1 MQKNASLASYFHN
14 DLKKPEYAIVV
25 GQAPLEF
32 KNMRQSKD
40 NAHTLS
46 GDED

>member
-1 MQKNASLASYFHN
+1 MQKNASLAPYFHN
-14 DLKKPEYAIVV
+14 DLKKPEYAII
-25 GQAPLEF
+25 GGPLES